1 MNIQQ
6 RKVLCIYKEDKKKK
20 NSKKKKKKNSRMH
33 NILKHDNLWVLQ
45 RKDHEDIIF
54 SIVL

>member
-6 RKVLCIYKEDKKKK
+6 RKVLCIYKEDKKQKTQECIK
-20 NSKKKKKKNSRMH
+20 I